1 MLEPEVLEELEKTL
15 DEIKK
20 KSAEGAAIIVEGRK
34 DEKSLRKLG
43 VSGPIHQIPT
53 GGRTPLNSLEDLSDY
68 EEAIVLTDFDEAGED
83 LADFCEKHLEKLG
96 VNILFDLRSK
106 LKHNIRKAVKDIEGM
121 AKFIRSERAS
131 QAKDN
136 PKSGQNFRN
145 RK

>member
-15 DEIKK
+15 DEIRE
-20 KSAEGAAIIVEGRK
+20 KSVEGAAIIVEGRK
-34 DEKSLRKLG
+34 DERSLRKLG

-68 EEAIVLTDFDEAGED
+68 EEAIVLTDFDSTGED

-96 VNILFDLRSK
+96 VTILFDLRSK
-106 LKHNIRKAVKDIEGM
+106 LKHNVRKAVKDVEGI
-121 AKFIRSERAS
+121 ARFIRSERVS

-136 PKSGQNFRN
+136 PKFDQNFQSQE
-145 RK
+145 